1 MKILSEIEQ
10 VKNNLR
16 KEIESKKA
24 LYEKR
29 LELEK
34 KISLLQLKLN
44 R

>member
-1 MKILSEIEQ
+1 MSEIEQ
-10 VKNNLR
+10 VKKNLR

-34 KISLLQLKLN
+34 KINLLQFKLN
-44 R
+44 K